1 MAHTHAWQVNIL
13 TTGSICE
20 IQICPAGTIVWLALI
35 NETHVRFFTV
45 REVSFFMKH
54 HPVQRKPICIG
65 FFITEE
71 HFMNNAFYMSR
82 EELLQTAG
90 TDPERGLSESQVQ
103 ASRQKYGANTFVRTS
118 TESMLK
124 RIWDASTEPMLL
136 MLLFAAIITLAVNIT
151 RYFTGGEYNF
161 LECAGIFAAIFL
173 SVAITIVT
181 EGKSARAFEALNKIN
196 EDTLIKVLRG
206 GEPQLIPQKDIV
218 IGDILLIE
226 TGDKIVADGRL
237 ISGNDLSADESAL
250 TGESL
255 PVKKD
260 ATFTCQEN
268 TPVAERACMLY
279 SGCFVSG
286 GSGTMLVTGVG
297 NDTEFGQIA
306 QELSSI
312 EKNTTPLQEKLDRLG
327 KGITI
332 LGSSAAAIVF
342 LIQIIQFVMNH
353 TISLDTV
360 SEAFITSIVLIV
372 AAVPEGLPTIVA
384 VSLALNII
392 KMSRENALVKKMIA
406 CETIGCVNIICSDKT
421 GTLTENKMTV
431 QKIYAGGRLLDP
443 EDLAFPA
450 KTPAEASLQPEETRT
465 AREADAPVAVAA
477 ASDSPD
483 PRIASAPADAPSAI
497 DRETARALLRNY
509 CINSNAD
516 ITWEDGSWTFIGN
529 PTECALLAAAHKAG
543 SDYQQLRKEADI
555 VRIFPFSSQNKD
567 MSTIVNEDGR
577 LMLYTK
583 GNPEKILSLCSNV
596 PAEETAHI
604 QKLMEN
610 FQDKAGRLLA
620 FAHKELACFNGE
632 KQQELEQDLHYDGF
646 VAISDPLS
654 PDVYDSIRDCRR
666 AGIEVKMLTGDNI
679 RTARA
684 IAEELHM
691 LQDGHLAVE
700 AAEIESMSDEELKK
714 ALPKIS
720 VIARSTPLI
729 KMRVVK
735 LLKEEKNVVAVTG
748 DGINDAP
755 AIKNADVGIAMGI
768 AGTEVTKEASDMVL
782 LNDSFSTIIKAV
794 QWGRGIYENFKRFIQ
809 FQLTVNVSS
818 VVVVIASIL
827 AGFPAPFT
835 ALELLWINII
845 MDGPPAL
852 TLGLEPIRED
862 LLKHPPTKR
871 NANII
876 SRKMLIRIFANGI
889 FISIVFMLQHFTNFL
904 GATQKEEATVLFTLF
919 VLFQLFNAFNCREL
933 DDTPMFKNLL
943 NNKLMLGV
951 FLIVLVLQLLITQVG
966 TAVFE
971 TAPLSAAM
979 WGKMLLTAGSV
990 VVINEIWKGLAY
1002 VFSSLQDQNRN

>member
-1 MAHTHAWQVNIL
+1 
-13 TTGSICE
+13 
-20 IQICPAGTIVWLALI
+20 
-35 NETHVRFFTV
+35 
-45 REVSFFMKH
+45 MKH
-54 HPVQRKPICIG
+54 HPVQRKSVCIG
-65 FFITEE
+65 FFYYGGTL
-71 HFMNNAFYMSR
+71 MNNAFYMSR
-82 EELLQTAG
+82 EELLQATG
-90 TDPERGLSESQVQ
+90 TDPEHGLSESQVQ
-103 ASRQKYGANTFVRTS
+103 ASRQKYGANTFIRTG

-181 EGKSARAFEALNKIN
+181 EGKSAKAFEALSKIN
-196 EDTLIKVLRG
+196 EDTLIKVLRD

-312 EKNTTPLQEKLDRLG
+312 EKTTTPLQEKLDRLG

-342 LIQIIQFVMNH
+342 LIQIIQFAMNH

-450 KTPAEASLQPEETRT
+450 KTPAEASLQPEE
-465 AREADAPVAVAA
+465 
-477 ASDSPD
+477 
-483 PRIASAPADAPSAI
+483 
-497 DRETARALLRNY
+497 ARALLRNF

-529 PTECALLAAAHKAG
+529 PTEWALLAAARKAG
-543 SDYQQLRKEADI
+543 SDYQQLRKASDI
-555 VRIFPFSSQNKD
+555 VRVFPFSSQNKD

-596 PAEETAHI
+596 SAEETAHI

-610 FQDKAGRLLA
+610 FQDKAGRLLT

-646 VAISDPLS
+646 VVISDPLS

-782 LNDSFSTIIKAV
+782 LDDSFSTIIKAV

-809 FQLTVNVSS
+809 FQLTVNVSA

-827 AGFPAPFT
+827 AGFPTPFT

-904 GATQKEEATVLFTLF
+904 GASQTEEATVLFTLF

-971 TAPLSAAM
+971 TTPLSAAM

-990 VVINEIWKGLAY
+990 VVINEIWKGLKHI
-1002 VFSSLQDQNRN
+1002 VKK